1 LGQLSGYELK
11 RARTFVE
18 EAHLQYF
25 DAGWMRPAG
34 LYDYRPIDIIIEAIR
49 DERVLVLQRGAAAM
63 PAKSAT
69 AELRGLVAQLPQ
81 RGTLVFQGRQ
91 YKLVVADDL
100 ARLANHD
107 RYEVVSQSAA
117 RAVLDGLAKESPASA
132 QVLGQASEKIGKD
145 WRPPFSDPEGLVLL
159 RRIPVR
165 AEGPRDSG
173 PAITPSQVKALVEQ
187 GALKIH
193 VVDLSGVPQK
203 GIAFAITMPDG
214 GSVNGTLDDDGR
226 AEAKS
231 SAPGVFIVKFPE
243 LDGAD
248 WDGDGALALP
258 PKDTRSQ
265 AGSHKVE
272 QGERLPTIARKQ
284 GFLRWQTVWDFAG
297 NDELRRLR
305 GDAHILFPGD
315 QVSIPSKLERTA
327 EVQGCTAEYV
337 VQAAP
342 EVLRVRF
349 AEVEAI
355 ADAVTFRATPDTG
368 DHMFEGELAGDGTM
382 AIDLPPDATQVTV
395 ELYCGDGDNPFVTYA
410 FEVGHVDPCSE
421 DTGVQGRLGNLGYYE
436 GEISGEVDDATRGA
450 IVRFRREYGLP
461 LSNQVDD
468 DLRNALEWIHDD
480 DDDTSD
486 CEADQTT
493 PGDFDA
499 GKDEGGGDGEGGDDD
514 DDGSDQADE
523 DDVGDDDQAAA
534 DDASDDTGDGDDD
547 QVDDDAGE
555 GDERDE
561 GDWDDSDDL
570 ELVEWDEEDWG
581 DAAEDNWPDG
591 SASEVSDD
599 EEEPA

>member
-1 LGQLSGYELK
+1 MLPLRGTLTLYDPLDGEMVLIASSEWFFCRATSGYHEVDPGVAIWCLGQLSGYELK

-203 GIAFAITMPDG
+203 GLPARICG
-214 GSVNGTLDDDGR
+214 LSGR
-226 AEAKS
+226 S
-231 SAPGVFIVKFPE
+231 G
-243 LDGAD
+243 
-248 WDGDGALALP
+248 
-258 PKDTRSQ
+258 
-265 AGSHKVE
+265 
-272 QGERLPTIARKQ
+272 
-284 GFLRWQTVWDFAG
+284 
-297 NDELRRLR
+297 
-305 GDAHILFPGD
+305 
-315 QVSIPSKLERTA
+315 RTA
-327 EVQGCTAEYV
+327 
-337 VQAAP
+337 
-342 EVLRVRF
+342 
-349 AEVEAI
+349 
-355 ADAVTFRATPDTG
+355 D
-368 DHMFEGELAGDGTM
+368 
-382 AIDLPPDATQVTV
+382 
-395 ELYCGDGDNPFVTYA
+395 
-410 FEVGHVDPCSE
+410 
-421 DTGVQGRLGNLGYYE
+421 
-436 GEISGEVDDATRGA
+436 
-450 IVRFRREYGLP
+450 
-461 LSNQVDD
+461 
-468 DLRNALEWIHDD
+468 
-480 DDDTSD
+480 
-486 CEADQTT
+486 
-493 PGDFDA
+493 
-499 GKDEGGGDGEGGDDD
+499 
-514 DDGSDQADE
+514 
-523 DDVGDDDQAAA
+523 AAA
-534 DDASDDTGDGDDD
+534 A
-547 QVDDDAGE
+547 
-555 GDERDE
+555 
-561 GDWDDSDDL
+561 
-570 ELVEWDEEDWG
+570 
-581 DAAEDNWPDG
+581 
-591 SASEVSDD
+591 
-599 EEEPA
+599 